1 MAKKNHYSIFKV
13 DNSTPEYLHNTKL
26 FIADFLEGT
35 LELDEE
41 LTAAVAL
48 NGLVGNESL
57 ELVMIPGNKQPN
69 DYVVGAVL
77 MTFTLLSLEVKQVRG
92 ADQRRDYTY
101 MTCLFYSTMEM
112 V

>member
-1 MAKKNHYSIFKV
+1 MAKKNHYSIFKAT
-13 DNSTPEYLHNTKL
+13 DPPEYLSNTKL
-26 FIADFLEGT
+26 FIADFLEGI

-41 LTAAVAL
+41 LTATVAL
-48 NGLVGNESL
+48 HTLTGDEDLA
-57 ELVMIPGNKQPN
+57 LVMIPSNRSPDEYALGE
-69 DYVVGAVL
+69 VL
-77 MTFTLLSLEVKQVRG
+77 ITFTLLSLEQKQVRG

>member
-1 MAKKNHYSIFKV
+1 MAKKNHYSMFKV
-13 DNSTPEYLHNTKL
+13 NGTPEYLNNTKL

-35 LELDEE
+35 LEMDEE
-41 LTAAVAL
+41 LTATVAL
-48 NGLVGNESL
+48 DTLVGNENL
-57 ELVMIPGNKQPN
+57 ELVMIPGNRSPN
-69 DYVVGAVL
+69 EYLLGAVL
-77 MTFTLLSLEVKQVRG
+77 ITFTLLSLEQHQVRG

>member
-1 MAKKNHYSIFKV
+1 MAKKNHYSMFKV
-13 DNSTPEYLHNTKL
+13 NGIPEYLNNTKL
-26 FIADFLEGT
+26 FVADFLEGT

-41 LTAAVAL
+41 LTATVAL
-48 NGLVGNESL
+48 DTLIGDENL
-57 ELVMIPGNKQPN
+57 ELVMVPGNKQPDN
-69 DYVVGAVL
+69 YALGAVL
-77 MTFTLLSLEVKQVRG
+77 MEFTLLNLEQHQVRG

>member
-1 MAKKNHYSIFKV
+1 MAKKNHYSMFKV
-13 DNSTPEYLHNTKL
+13 DGTPEYLINTKL

-41 LTAAVAL
+41 LTATVAL
-48 NGLVGNESL
+48 NGLVGNENL
-57 ELVMIPGNKQPN
+57 ELVMIPGNKN
-69 DYVVGAVL
+69 ASNYSLGTAL
-77 MTFTLLSLEVKQVRG
+77 MTFALLSMEVKQVRG

-101 MTCLFYSTMEM
+101 MTCLFYSTVEM

>member
-1 MAKKNHYSIFKV
+1 MAKKNHYSMFNV
-13 DNSTPEYLHNTKL
+13 DGTPVYLENTKL

-41 LTAAVAL
+41 VTGTVILDSFT
-48 NGLVGNESL
+48 GSETL
-57 ELVMIPGNKQPN
+57 ELVLIPANKSPGSYG
-69 DYVVGAVL
+69 DGEVVIE
-77 MTFTLLSLEVKQVRG
+77 FTLLELIVKQVRG

-101 MTCLFYSTMEM
+101 MTCVFYSTMGM